1 MENLELIGKY
11 LTDESSIQENE
22 SLLSWINASPEN
34 KSQFLETCNI
44 WHATQNKATF
54 DYTKA
59 YNSFSKRTQES
70 ENQLESNVIKMASP
84 KKQNLWKKIAIPVAA
99 AMVLSAGLMYLF
111 RPTENLVTYANRTT
125 KLETIKLSDGSVAYL
140 NKSASLTAPTQFSG
154 NTRPVAMNGEVFFDI
169 SKNKEKPFIISVGS
183 ASITVKGTSF
193 NVTYDSLKGTCS
205 VIVNTGTVI
214 LAAQN
219 NNSVILTKAEKGFV
233 DLKTNN
239 VTESINDDVNYLSW
253 KTGVLEFK
261 NSNHSL
267 VFKDIERHY
276 GIKIQC
282 STHLDDKMALTAT
295 FDHED
300 INSVLKVIELM
311 FNVKIDKQNSIFV
324 VRK

>member
-11 LTDESSIQENE
+11 LTEESSIQENE

-59 YNSFSKRTQES
+59 YNSFSKRTQET
-70 ENQLESNVIKMASP
+70 ENQQKSNVIKMASP

-125 KLETIKLSDGSVAYL
+125 KLETVKLSDGSVAYL

-193 NVTYDSLKGTCS
+193 NVTYDSLKGTCN
-205 VIVNTGTVI
+205 VIVNTGTVV

-219 NNSVILTKAEKGFV
+219 NNSVVLTKAEKGFV
-233 DLKTNN
+233 DLKTNS

-261 NSNHSL
+261 NSNYNQ
-267 VFKDIERHY
+267 VFKDVERHY
-276 GIKIQC
+276 GVKIQC
-282 STHLDDKMALTAT
+282 PSRLDDKMALTAT